1 MAMWDFLNP
10 INPFAWKPQ
19 VPAKPGQLLLPFQQN
34 DPFQNKIITVT
45 GLQQSA
51 SPQIQLSGQLT
62 ATPQNPNGFIG
73 GAITFNDQAALTPT
87 RTQKAILTDIPI
99 SDKVPL
105 FVPTQKMRE
114 DFVGD
119 TSVTGLS
126 ERYGGSSP
134 VTAIK
139 PLKPQEDRGVYGNI
153 NRAVGEVTG
162 LKNFPTYEK
171 AIGGTADQIAGVKHS
186 TVQNGLS
193 YEDKMRVMAGDA
205 KGAEVD
211 LYGAD
216 GNYVKTQR
224 VTAPDNALRGA
235 YQFTK
240 KLWDLPK
247 DDPVGA
253 IAYYG
258 TPVIAPVAGAVI
270 GGSTKVPVIAR
281 AAIPA
286 INLVSKPLPAL
297 TLNAV
302 GKATVGAVAADQGA
316 KVAGYDA
323 DWGQLARGKSPFIR
337 NPELD
342 KTPVGARLATAVTTL
357 VPVLAGENWLNKKTA
372 PAATAKSVTQFPT
385 PQEGFDKAIL
395 ALSDKTNKI
404 FPKEKIF
411 YIADNTGEIVARVSG
426 KKSSVSPL
434 KANEIQKLI
443 DTYGPITQVHNHPAI
458 KGVSV
463 NSMWPHEIPSWQ
475 DIVSA
480 SYHANE
486 LRTPELFSVGQV
498 SNAQFVKYTPED
510 LEIAKQILDYRKFEH
525 DATTRG
531 QTYFDAYLDA
541 MRPLDIDLGM
551 KTKLKN
557 LDKIDNLK
565 DKYDLVRYDT
575 IKDRLVSQ
583 LEGGDTKLKNIEYLK
598 FAGDLKLNKE
608 IKPIPD
614 MRKLYPLQRKY
625 TSIDTEYDAI
635 RDFKNTLNKYSS
647 GLIFGRYKS
656 TETSI
661 NKLVGM
667 QAIYSQPKPRKA
679 TKGQKSVV
687 AEMFGTRAV
696 TVPKPNIKPKFKST
710 KVKKSTKPVSV
721 VEEMFGSRCN
731 PNSKGIINKKKKPV
745 STKPVSVVEEMF
757 GKRRS

>member
-1 MAMWDFLNP
+1 MAWEWLNP
-10 INPFAWKPQ
+10 LTWLPSPPKPQ
-19 VPAKPGQLLLPFQQN
+19 GPANPWQSSTTPKSPFQQN
-34 DPFQNKIITVT
+34 DPFQNKGIIQP
-45 GLQQSA
+45 GLQQPS
-51 SPQIQLSGQLT
+51 
-62 ATPQNPNGFIG
+62 TPQNPNGFIG
-73 GAITFNDQAALTPT
+73 GAITFKDQAALTPT

-114 DFVGD
+114 DFAGD

-171 AIGGTADQIAGVKHS
+171 AFGGTADQIAGVKHS

-193 YEDKMRVMAGDA
+193 YEDKMKVMAGGA

-240 KLWDLPK
+240 KLWDLPR

-258 TPVIAPVAGAVI
+258 TPFIAPVAGAVV

-297 TLNAV
+297 ALNVA

-372 PAATAKSVTQFPT
+372 PAAFSQNIRNTPENDMRTVYNNIDNAFTERGLNLNKIRDGKTEYHILVDGDTGAVLSIQKGGINEISDQLIQNAILRANARGYTNTWSIHTHPPGGASVPSGKINKDTSFIDNILKQTVGSASGDLTNDAVMLNKLGINAPTKWGILGPTTTDTGRSRNFLLYDAPKTIGDAAKRIQIHTKNRDNLEQYVENTKLIRLNILPENIGDSNTYMNRRKVVGEKGADFLSKVDDAMIPAKLPVYKAKYKFTDWLDTLYTDTRQLR
-385 PQEGFDKAIL
+385 EFDKIRGVGAI
-395 ALSDKTNKI
+395 
-404 FPKEKIF
+404 
-411 YIADNTGEIVARVSG
+411 RVSTG
-426 KKSSVSPL
+426 SPM
-434 KANEIQKLI
+434 
-443 DTYGPITQVHNHPAI
+443 DT
-458 KGVSV
+458 
-463 NSMWPHEIPSWQ
+463 E
-475 DIVSA
+475 
-480 SYHANE
+480 
-486 LRTPELFSVGQV
+486 
-498 SNAQFVKYTPED
+498 YT
-510 LEIAKQILDYRKFEH
+510 
-525 DATTRG
+525 ATRD
-531 QTYFDAYLDA
+531 F
-541 MRPLDIDLGM
+541 
-551 KTKLKN
+551 
-557 LDKIDNLK
+557 
-565 DKYDLVRYDT
+565 
-575 IKDRLVSQ
+575 
-583 LEGGDTKLKNIEYLK
+583 KNII
-598 FAGDLKLNKE
+598 NKYGSGF
-608 IKPIPD
+608 
-614 MRKLYPLQRKY
+614 LWGKY
-625 TSIDTEYDAI
+625 TSIN
-635 RDFKNTLNKYSS
+635 RS
-647 GLIFGRYKS
+647 
-656 TETSI
+656 

-667 QAIYSQPKPRKA
+667 QTIYSQPKPRKA

-687 AEMFGTRAV
+687 AEMFGTR
-696 TVPKPNIKPKFKST
+696 TKIPSKPNRKSKLKFIKT
-710 KVKKSTKPVSV
+710 KKTTKPVSV
-721 VEEMFGSRCN
+721 V
-731 PNSKGIINKKKKPV
+731 
-745 STKPVSVVEEMF
+745 SVIEEMF